1 MSTTLFPSDKC
12 CPSRNAIKVFFN
24 LLSFLATSSIFLLS
38 WFLNLKFAIVLNPSI
53 EKNIII
59 KIVIKYLRIFFLK
72 NNVKYINKTTV
83 KQRKVKRDCN
93 PQILIPKN
101 INNIIRISFE
111 IFEI

>member
-1 MSTTLFPSDKC
+1 M
-12 CPSRNAIKVFFN
+12 
-24 LLSFLATSSIFLLS
+24 
-38 WFLNLKFAIVLNPSI
+38 
-53 EKNIII
+53 
-59 KIVIKYLRIFFLK
+59 
-72 NNVKYINKTTV
+72 NKTTV